1 MRYYMFNKPSGYITA
16 CSDARHR
23 TVMELIPE
31 EERIGL
37 FPVGRLDKDT
47 EGLLLLT
54 DDGNFCF
61 RVNTP
66 ESGIE
71 KTYFFWAKGE
81 VTDEELSRLETG
93 VTIYDKGGELTAPAK
108 AKRREV
114 AKMRDIVH
122 LLSEDAARIRN
133 TKLGD
138 VPVTALE
145 LTITEGKKHQ
155 VKRMARAVGL
165 KVLYLE
171 RIAVSSV
178 RLDPD
183 LPRGKFRPLTKN
195 EIQSILGQGM

>member
-1 MRYYMFNKPSGYITA
+1 MFNKPSGFITA
-16 CSDARHR
+16 CSDERHR

-31 EERIGL
+31 AEREGL

-47 EGLLLLT
+47 EGLLLIT

-61 RVNTP
+61 RVNMP
-66 ESGIE
+66 ESKIE
-71 KTYFFWAKGE
+71 KTYFFWAKGT
-81 VTDEELSRLETG
+81 VTDEELSRLESG

-108 AKRREV
+108 AERVKE

-138 VPVTALE
+138 VAVTAVK

-178 RLDPD
+178 SLDPD
-183 LPRGKFRPLTKN
+183 LPRGAFRALTDD
-195 EIQSILGQGM
+195 EIAAIIGK

>member
-1 MRYYMFNKPSGYITA
+1 MRYYMFNKPAGYITA

-31 EERIGL
+31 GEREGL

-61 RVNTP
+61 RVNMP
-66 ESGIE
+66 ESKID
-71 KTYFFWAKGE
+71 KTYFFWAKGT
-81 VTDEELSRLETG
+81 VTDEELERLESG
-93 VTIYDKGGELTAPAK
+93 GTIYDKGGELTAPAK
-108 AKRREV
+108 AKRVEV
-114 AKMRDIVH
+114 ARMRDIVH
-122 LLSEDAARIRN
+122 LLTEDAARIRN

-138 VPVTALE
+138 VPVTAVE

-171 RIAVSSV
+171 RIAVATV
-178 RLDPD
+178 KLDRT
-183 LPRGKFRPLTKN
+183 LARGEYRPLTEN
-195 EIQSILGQGM
+195 EIQSILGK

>member
-1 MRYYMFNKPSGYITA
+1 MFNKPAGYITA

-31 EERIGL
+31 GEREGL

-61 RVNTP
+61 RVNMP
-66 ESGIE
+66 ESKID
-71 KTYFFWAKGE
+71 KTYFFWAKGT
-81 VTDEELSRLETG
+81 VTDEELERLESG

-108 AKRREV
+108 AKRVEV
-114 AKMRDIVH
+114 ARMRDIVH
-122 LLSEDAARIRN
+122 LLTEDAARIRN

-138 VPVTALE
+138 VPVTAVE

-171 RIAVSSV
+171 RIAVATV
-178 RLDPD
+178 KLDRT
-183 LPRGKFRPLTKN
+183 LARGEYRPLTEN
-195 EIQSILGQGM
+195 EIQSILGK

>member
-1 MRYYMFNKPSGYITA
+1 MRYYMFNKPAGYITA

-31 EERIGL
+31 EEREGL

-47 EGLLLLT
+47 EGMLLMT

-61 RVNTP
+61 RVNMP
-66 ESGIE
+66 ESKIE
-71 KTYFFWAKGE
+71 KTYFFWAEGT

-93 VTIYDKGGELTAPAK
+93 VTIYDKGGELTAPAR
-108 AKRREV
+108 AERVEV
-114 AKMRDIVH
+114 ARMRDIVH
-122 LLSEDAARIRN
+122 LIDVDPARIRN

-138 VPVTALE
+138 VTVTAVK

-171 RIAVSSV
+171 RIAVSGV
-178 RLDPD
+178 GLDPD
-183 LPRGKFRPLTKN
+183 LPRGAYRSLTDD
-195 EIQSILGQGM
+195 EIKTILGN

>member
-1 MRYYMFNKPSGYITA
+1 
-16 CSDARHR
+16 
-23 TVMELIPE
+23 MELIPE
-31 EERIGL
+31 SEREGL

-61 RVNTP
+61 RVNMP
-66 ESGIE
+66 ESKIS
-71 KTYFFWAKGE
+71 KTYFFWAKGT
-81 VTDEELSRLETG
+81 VTDEELARLESG

-108 AKRREV
+108 ARVVEV
-114 AKMRDIVH
+114 ARMRDIVH
-122 LLSEDAARIRN
+122 LLSEDAARVRN

-138 VPVTALE
+138 VPVTAVE

-171 RIAVSSV
+171 RIAVSEV
-178 RLDPD
+178 KLDRT
-183 LPRGKFRPLTKN
+183 LARGDYRPLT
-195 EIQSILGQGM
+195 EIEIKTILGE

>member
-1 MRYYMFNKPSGYITA
+1 MFNKPAGYITA

-31 EERIGL
+31 GEREGL

-61 RVNTP
+61 RVNMP
-66 ESGIE
+66 ESKID
-71 KTYFFWAKGE
+71 KTYFFWAKGT
-81 VTDEELSRLETG
+81 VTDEELERLESG

-108 AKRREV
+108 AKRVEV
-114 AKMRDIVH
+114 ARMRDIVH
-122 LLSEDAARIRN
+122 LLTEDAARIRN

-138 VPVTALE
+138 VPVTAVE

-171 RIAVSSV
+171 RIAVATV
-178 RLDPD
+178 KLDRT
-183 LPRGKFRPLTKN
+183 LARGEYRPLTEN
-195 EIQSILGQGM
+195 EIQSILGE

>member
-1 MRYYMFNKPSGYITA
+1 MRYYMFNKPAGYITA

-31 EERIGL
+31 GEREGL

-61 RVNTP
+61 RVNMP
-66 ESGIE
+66 ESKID
-71 KTYFFWAKGE
+71 KTYFFWAKGT
-81 VTDEELSRLETG
+81 VTDEELERLESG

-108 AKRREV
+108 AKRVEV
-114 AKMRDIVH
+114 ARMRDIVH
-122 LLSEDAARIRN
+122 LLTEDAARIRN

-138 VPVTALE
+138 VPVTAVE

-171 RIAVSSV
+171 RIAVATV
-178 RLDPD
+178 KLDRT
-183 LPRGKFRPLTKN
+183 LARGEYRPLTEN
-195 EIQSILGQGM
+195 EIQSILGE